1 MNNRRTVLGLLAG
14 AALTLCL
21 SLPAFAPAAVAAE
34 ASPARKALEVSIS
47 RVLDC
52 IKNPDYVNPATRPP
66 LRRQIEDEVYHIFDF
81 GEFSSR
87 TVGPRWK
94 EFSAAQ
100 KKSFSNA
107 FADLLLTTYLNKV
120 DGYNGE
126 QVAYTG
132 EIANAA
138 RTRVEVRT
146 EITMKDGTRVP
157 VAYRMMAKDNSWRV
171 YDIIVENLSL
181 VKNYRTQFQDILT
194 SGTPDELIAR
204 VRGQGRRSAQAAGRQ
219 IAAKRREHASP
230 HPCPAPAADAPVRRA
245 RRCRSGRSGHGT
257 RAVEP
262 VRQQQPHHAGRGHLR
277 ASLCP
282 RADGRRGFPGRL
294 RQRAPDQHRRPAGA
308 LEPLLVR
315 FQRHLLPACRQAGLQ
330 LLRDHRPP
338 AHPGRR
344 QKTSMP
350 TSSCPGA

>member
-21 SLPAFAPAAVAAE
+21 SLPGFAPAADAAE

-120 DGYNGE
+120 DGYNG
-126 QVAYTG
+126 
-132 EIANAA
+132 
-138 RTRVEVRT
+138 
-146 EITMKDGTRVP
+146 
-157 VAYRMMAKDNSWRV
+157 DNG
-171 YDIIVENLSL
+171 N
-181 VKNYRTQFQDILT
+181 
-194 SGTPDELIAR
+194 
-204 VRGQGRRSAQAAGRQ
+204 
-219 IAAKRREHASP
+219 
-230 HPCPAPAADAPVRRA
+230 
-245 RRCRSGRSGHGT
+245 
-257 RAVEP
+257 
-262 VRQQQPHHAGRGHLR
+262 
-277 ASLCP
+277 
-282 RADGRRGFPGRL
+282 
-294 RQRAPDQHRRPAGA
+294 RRP
-308 LEPLLVR
+308 
-315 FQRHLLPACRQAGLQ
+315 HLPFDL
-330 LLRDHRPP
+330 
-338 AHPGRR
+338 
-344 QKTSMP
+344 
-350 TSSCPGA
+350 

>member
-1 MNNRRTVLGLLAG
+1 MIHRRAVLGLLAG

-21 SLPAFAPAAVAAE
+21 SLPAFAPAAGAAGP
-34 ASPARKALEVSIS
+34 SPARKALEVSIT

-52 IKNPDYVNPATRPP
+52 IKNPDYVNPATRAP
-66 LRRQIEDEVYHIFDF
+66 LRRQIEDEVLHIFDF

-94 EFSAAQ
+94 EFTPDQ
-100 KKSFSNA
+100 KKRFSDA

-132 EIANAA
+132 ELANAA
-138 RTRVEVRT
+138 GNRVEVRT

-194 SGTPDELIAR
+194 SASPDELIAR
-204 VRGQGRRSAQAAGRQ
+204 VKAKADEVRKQTAG
-219 IAAKRREHASP
+219 K
-230 HPCPAPAADAPVRRA
+230 
-245 RRCRSGRSGHGT
+245 
-257 RAVEP
+257 
-262 VRQQQPHHAGRGHLR
+262 
-277 ASLCP
+277 
-282 RADGRRGFPGRL
+282 
-294 RQRAPDQHRRPAGA
+294 
-308 LEPLLVR
+308 
-315 FQRHLLPACRQAGLQ
+315 
-330 LLRDHRPP
+330 
-338 AHPGRR
+338 
-344 QKTSMP
+344 
-350 TSSCPGA
+350 

>member
-52 IKNPDYVNPATRPP
+52 IKNPDYV
-66 LRRQIEDEVYHIFDF
+66 
-81 GEFSSR
+81 
-87 TVGPRWK
+87 
-94 EFSAAQ
+94 

-204 VRGQGRRSAQAAGRQ
+204 VR
-219 IAAKRREHASP
+219 AK
-230 HPCPAPAADAPVRRA
+230 ADEVRKQPV
-245 RRCRSGRSGHGT
+245 G
-257 RAVEP
+257 
-262 VRQQQPHHAGRGHLR
+262 
-277 ASLCP
+277 
-282 RADGRRGFPGRL
+282 
-294 RQRAPDQHRRPAGA
+294 
-308 LEPLLVR
+308 
-315 FQRHLLPACRQAGLQ
+315 
-330 LLRDHRPP
+330 
-338 AHPGRR
+338 
-344 QKTSMP
+344 K
-350 TSSCPGA
+350 

>member
-120 DGYNGE
+120 DGY
-126 QVAYTG
+126 TG

-204 VRGQGRRSAQAAGRQ
+204 VR
-219 IAAKRREHASP
+219 AK
-230 HPCPAPAADAPVRRA
+230 ADEVRKQPV
-245 RRCRSGRSGHGT
+245 G
-257 RAVEP
+257 
-262 VRQQQPHHAGRGHLR
+262 
-277 ASLCP
+277 
-282 RADGRRGFPGRL
+282 
-294 RQRAPDQHRRPAGA
+294 
-308 LEPLLVR
+308 
-315 FQRHLLPACRQAGLQ
+315 
-330 LLRDHRPP
+330 
-338 AHPGRR
+338 
-344 QKTSMP
+344 K
-350 TSSCPGA
+350 

>member
-52 IKNPDYVNPATRPP
+52 IKNPATRPP

-204 VRGQGRRSAQAAGRQ
+204 VR
-219 IAAKRREHASP
+219 AK
-230 HPCPAPAADAPVRRA
+230 ADEVRKQPV
-245 RRCRSGRSGHGT
+245 G
-257 RAVEP
+257 
-262 VRQQQPHHAGRGHLR
+262 
-277 ASLCP
+277 
-282 RADGRRGFPGRL
+282 
-294 RQRAPDQHRRPAGA
+294 
-308 LEPLLVR
+308 
-315 FQRHLLPACRQAGLQ
+315 
-330 LLRDHRPP
+330 
-338 AHPGRR
+338 
-344 QKTSMP
+344 K
-350 TSSCPGA
+350 

>member
-1 MNNRRTVLGLLAG
+1 MAMRIRDPLPVSIQALFNGNAGYSSYVVPAVLILILQQTLLIGISILGGVRPNRHLPVQFGRTEPDV
-14 AALTLCL
+14 
-21 SLPAFAPAAVAAE
+21 SLPVRWIGRGLAYFFHYCLLFAFYQLV
-34 ASPARKALEVSIS
+34 
-47 RVLDC
+47 
-52 IKNPDYVNPATRPP
+52 
-66 LRRQIEDEVYHIFDF
+66 VYHIFDF

-138 RTRVEVRT
+138 KTRVEVRT

-204 VRGQGRRSAQAAGRQ
+204 VK
-219 IAAKRREHASP
+219 AKAEEVRKQ
-230 HPCPAPAADAPVRRA
+230 PV
-245 RRCRSGRSGHGT
+245 G
-257 RAVEP
+257 
-262 VRQQQPHHAGRGHLR
+262 
-277 ASLCP
+277 
-282 RADGRRGFPGRL
+282 
-294 RQRAPDQHRRPAGA
+294 
-308 LEPLLVR
+308 
-315 FQRHLLPACRQAGLQ
+315 
-330 LLRDHRPP
+330 
-338 AHPGRR
+338 
-344 QKTSMP
+344 K
-350 TSSCPGA
+350 